1 MTQSERPSVP
11 APTGAM
17 SLPARP
23 ELEHLKNQAKRR
35 LDALRR
41 SDPKAKLSTAQFA
54 LARDYGFSSW
64 RKLKAHVDRLQDRID
79 DLLAA
84 VKAGDV
90 GRITSELSAEPALAN
105 AAVEN
110 RRLRVLP
117 TDTRAMRLLHVAV
130 GARQEPAIQTLLRL
144 GADPNLRN
152 ADGRMPMHDAFEL
165 GLWREPVSSW
175 FMEHGGRY
183 DAALAAGVGAIDPL
197 RGLLGGDSAL
207 ANDLTTNLVPL
218 AWAACGWQVEAAQLL
233 LDYGARYT
241 DPPARDH
248 VLWALA
254 ATESHAVL
262 RVLLD
267 HGLDP
272 NARYENGDT
281 LLHRVLRSKLTTS
294 GVEFAQA
301 LLEHG
306 FDANAVD
313 GKRLTPLAVAVAM
326 NGGDV
331 RGHADDALIGQ
342 KHFDELIDLLRQ
354 HTEDADSIIEASQ
367 SSSADDPASSASGF
381 GRLAMVAFPV
391 ADLVRSRAFYEGV
404 LGAEVLSSGDNA
416 IDLKLGDVRIRAYVQ
431 LGEYRRQHSGLGFL
445 VEDIDAKVETWRA
458 QGVAFN
464 GGLREEPWGGRVV
477 TIRDPDGN
485 LFDAVDASYGDRL
498 DVQAGPTQQTVDA
511 LEQALEAD
519 DADAMRGLLDRFPS
533 LIDHIGGQWTQPLLH
548 RAAYAGHAGVVDLL
562 LERGFDVNKRDKNDN
577 AYALHFAAE
586 QGLDIAKRLVE
597 AGGDIHGDGDE
608 HELGVLGWATCFGK
622 VNQELADYL
631 MERGAKPHLFSA
643 IAMGMADT
651 VRGMLKADPSLVSK
665 TMSKHEHHR
674 TALMHAAKCG
684 RPEMVALL
692 LEFGADASAVDG
704 AGQTA
709 MTFAADEEVIA
720 LLKNAGAELD
730 LLGALNSG
738 AFEVAERLLEDDP
751 GRLGPEGADS
761 KALHLAVAGDK
772 PEAVR
777 WLIGHGVDL
786 DARRELWGC
795 LHTALHV
802 SVEHNRPAIA
812 KLLLEAGADPSVQD
826 SVYDATALGWAE
838 HFRRDEFV
846 ELIKSYGGRPAV
858 AVSDELRERWRQ
870 ALSKDTTVARVVSL
884 IEEHPELMEVH
895 PWPGS
900 EMTALEAMAYRCVWH
915 RPAAHEIVKYLIA
928 HGARHRFQTAAR
940 AGVLERVEAMLA
952 DDPSL
957 LNQRDDKG
965 RTALYRAS
973 CVYGDF
979 PMGTRVATLLL
990 DEGAEVDLY
999 SACALGMVDR
1009 VEALIRADASVVK
1022 RVDPDG
1028 CTALHWS
1035 VRPRERWMES
1045 RGLPRDAY
1053 LRISRLLLEAGAAV
1067 DTPNRQEDGMQALHH
1082 VGEWAGDER
1091 QARLLIEHG
1100 ADINAAAE
1108 QNGWTPLDYAED
1120 RGRDGIAAV
1129 LRSLGGEVSGKR

>member
-1 MTQSERPSVP
+1 
-11 APTGAM
+11 M
-17 SLPARP
+17 SLPVRP
-23 ELEHLKNQAKRR
+23 ELSHLKNQAKRR
-35 LDALRR
+35 LEALRR
-41 SDPKAKLSTAQFA
+41 SDPKTKLSTAQFA

-64 RKLKAHVDRLQDRID
+64 RELKTHVDQLQQRID
-79 DLLAA
+79 GLLTA
-84 VKAGDV
+84 VKTGDTK
-90 GRITSELSAEPALAN
+90 RIQSELSVDPTLAN
-105 AAVEN
+105 AAVDN
-110 RRLRVLP
+110 RQLRVLP

-130 GARQEPAIQTLLRL
+130 GARQQPSIQTLLQL

-165 GLWREPVSSW
+165 GLWQEPVSRW

-183 DAALAAGVGAIDPL
+183 DTALAAAVGTLDPL
-197 RGLLGGDSAL
+197 RALLDQDSAS

-218 AWAACGWQVEAAQLL
+218 AWAACGWQAEAARLL
-233 LDYGARYT
+233 LDYGAQYT

-262 RVLLD
+262 RVLLE

-272 NARYENGDT
+272 NSRYDDGDT
-281 LLHRVLRSKLTTS
+281 LLHRALRSKLSTS

-301 LLEHG
+301 LLDHG
-306 FDANAVD
+306 FDANAAD
-313 GKRLTPLAVAVAM
+313 SKGLTPLALAVAM
-326 NGGDV
+326 DGGDV
-331 RGHADDALIGQ
+331 RAHADDVLIGTKQ
-342 KHFDELIDLLRQ
+342 FGDLIDLLRK
-354 HTEDADSIIEASQ
+354 HTDDAEVILESAPSP
-367 SSSADDPASSASGF
+367 SADDAASSASGF

-391 ADLVRSRAFYEGV
+391 ADLARSRAFYEGV
-404 LGAEVLSSGDNA
+404 LGAEVLSASDNA
-416 IDLKLGDVRIRAYVQ
+416 IDLKLGDVRIRAYVH
-431 LGEYRRQHSGLGFL
+431 LGEYQRQHSGLGFL
-445 VEDIDAKVETWRA
+445 VEDLDAKVQAWRA
-458 QGVAFN
+458 RGVAFN
-464 GGLREEPWGGRVV
+464 GDLREEPHGFRGI

-485 LFDAVDASYGDRL
+485 LFDAVDARRADRF
-498 DVQAGPTQQTVDA
+498 DEPPGPTQQTMDA
-511 LEQALEAD
+511 LEQAL
-519 DADAMRGLLDRFPS
+519 DAGDAGAMRGLLDRFPS

-548 RAAYAGHAGVVDLL
+548 RAAYAGHAAVVGLL
-562 LERGFDVNKRDKNDN
+562 LERGFEVNKRDKNDN

-586 QGLDIAKRLVE
+586 MGHLSVVQRLVE
-597 AGGDIHGDGDE
+597 AGGDVHGQGDE
-608 HELGVLGWATCFGK
+608 HELGVLGWATCFGQ
-622 VNQELADYL
+622 VRLEVAEYL
-631 MERGAKPHLFSA
+631 MERGAEPHLFSA
-643 IAMGMADT
+643 IALGMVDR
-651 VRGMLKADPSLVSK
+651 VRGMLEADSSLAGK
-665 TMSKHEHHR
+665 IMSKHEHHR
-674 TALMHAAKCG
+674 TVLMHAAKCG
-684 RPEMVALL
+684 RPEMVEML
-692 LEFGADASAVDG
+692 LEFGANPLAVDG

-709 MTFAADEEVIA
+709 MTFATDKAVIA
-720 LLKNAGAELD
+720 QLTEAGAELD

-738 AFEVAERLLEDDP
+738 AFDVAERLLEQDP

-772 PEAVR
+772 PDAVR
-777 WLIGHGVDL
+777 WLIEHGVDI

-802 SVEHNRPAIA
+802 SVEHNRPEILRM
-812 KLLLEAGADPSVQD
+812 LLDAGADPSIKD
-826 SVYDATALGWAE
+826 SVYDATALNWAE
-838 HFRRDEFV
+838 HFKRAELA
-846 ELIKSYGGRPAV
+846 ELIKSYGGKPAV
-858 AVSDELRERWRQ
+858 TVSDELRERWRQ
-870 ALSKDTTVARVVSL
+870 ALSMDTTVARVVSL
-884 IEEHPELMEVH
+884 LDEHPELLEVH

-928 HGARHRFQTAAR
+928 LGARHRFQTAAR
-940 AGVLERVEAMLA
+940 AGVLERVEAMLG

-957 LNQRDDKG
+957 LNQRDDRG

-979 PMGTRVATLLL
+979 PMGTRVAALLL
-990 DEGAEVDLY
+990 DQGAEVDLY

-1009 VEALIRADASVVK
+1009 VETLIGEDPSAVN

-1028 CTALHWS
+1028 CTALQWS

-1067 DTPNRQEDGMQALHH
+1067 ETPNRQEDGMQALHH

-1091 QARLLIEHG
+1091 QARLLIDHG

-1120 RGRDGIAAV
+1120 RGRDGIAAL
-1129 LRSLGGEVSGKR
+1129 LRSLGGEVSGRR

>member
-11 APTGAM
+11 AHGGAM
-17 SLPARP
+17 SLPPRP
-23 ELEHLKNQAKRR
+23 ELSHLKNQAKRR
-35 LDALRR
+35 LEALRR

-64 RKLKAHVDRLQDRID
+64 RELKAHIDQLQHRID

-90 GRITSELSAEPALAN
+90 DRIRAELSADPTLVN

-110 RRLRVLP
+110 RQLRVLP

-130 GARQEPAIQTLLRL
+130 GARQEPSIEALLRL
-144 GADPNLRN
+144 GADANLRN
-152 ADGRMPMHDAFEL
+152 ADGRTPMHDAFEL
-165 GLWREPVSSW
+165 GLWQEQISGW
-175 FMEHGGRY
+175 FMEHGGQH
-183 DAALAAGVGAIDPL
+183 DAALAAAVGALDPL
-197 RGLLGGDSAL
+197 RALLERDSAL

-218 AWAACGWQVEAAQLL
+218 AWAACGRQAEAAELL
-233 LDYGARYT
+233 LSHGAQYT

-262 RVLLD
+262 RVLLE
-267 HGLDP
+267 HGLDA
-272 NARYENGDT
+272 NVRYDNGDT
-281 LLHRVLRSKLTTS
+281 LLHRVMRSKLSSS
-294 GVEFAQA
+294 GVEFARA
-301 LLEHG
+301 LLDHG
-306 FDANAVD
+306 FDANVTD
-313 GKRLTPLAVAVAM
+313 GKRLTPLAVALAM

-342 KHFDELIDLLRQ
+342 KQFDDLIALLCK
-354 HTEDADSIIEASQ
+354 HTDDADAVMN
-367 SSSADDPASSASGF
+367 SAKRGSARATAGF

-391 ADLVRSRAFYEGV
+391 ADLARSRGFYEGV
-404 LGAEVLSSGDNA
+404 LGAEVLSSSDNA
-416 IDLKLGDVRIRAYVQ
+416 IDIRLGDVRIRAYVH

-445 VEDIDAKVETWRA
+445 VEDIDAKVQAWREK
-458 QGVAFN
+458 GVAFN
-464 GGLREEPWGGRVV
+464 GGLREEPHGFRGI

-485 LFDAVDASYGDRL
+485 LFDAVDARRAHRL
-498 DVQAGPTQQTVDA
+498 DEPPGPTQQTIDA
-511 LEQALEAD
+511 LERALDTD
-519 DADAMRGLLDRFPS
+519 DADAMRVLLDRFPS
-533 LIDHIGGQWTQPLLH
+533 LIDHIGGQWSQPLLH
-548 RAAYAGHAGVVDLL
+548 RAAYAGHAAVVDLL

-597 AGGDIHGDGDE
+597 AGGDVHGEGDA
-608 HELGVLGWATCFGK
+608 HELGVLGWATCFGE
-622 VNQELADYL
+622 VNQELAEYL
-631 MERGAKPHLFSA
+631 MEKGAKPHLFSA
-643 IAMGMADT
+643 IAMGLTDA
-651 VRGMLKADPSLVSK
+651 VRDMLANDSALVKK

-684 RPEMVALL
+684 RPEMVELL
-692 LEFGADASAVDG
+692 LEHGADPRAVDD

-709 MTFAADEEVIA
+709 MTFATDEAVIV
-720 LLKNAGAELD
+720 LLGDAGAELD

-738 AFEVAERLLEDDP
+738 AFDVAEKLLREDP

-777 WLIGHGVDL
+777 WLIEHGVDL
-786 DARRELWGC
+786 NARRELWEC

-812 KLLLEAGADPSVQD
+812 KLLLEAGADPGVKD
-826 SVYDATALGWAE
+826 SVYDANALGWAE
-838 HFRRDEFV
+838 HFKRDELI
-846 ELIKSYGGRPAV
+846 ELIKSHSNASPA

-870 ALSKDTTVARVVSL
+870 AFSPEESMAKVVPL
-884 IEEHPELMEVH
+884 LEEHPELMEVR
-895 PWPGS
+895 PWKDS
-900 EMTALEAMAYRCVWH
+900 ASTALEAMAWRSVWH
-915 RPAAHEIVKYLIA
+915 RPEASKIVAYLISL
-928 HGARHRFQTAAR
+928 GARHTFQAAAR
-940 AGVLERVEAMLA
+940 AGVLERVEAMLRE
-952 DDPSL
+952 DPSL
-957 LNQRDDKG
+957 LNQKDEGG
-965 RTALYRAS
+965 RSALYRSA
-973 CVYGDF
+973 CVYGAF
-979 PMGTRVATLLL
+979 PRGERVAKLLL
-990 DEGAEVDLY
+990 DHGAEVDLY
-999 SACALGMVDR
+999 SACALGLVDR
-1009 VEALIRADASVVK
+1009 VEALIREDASGVN
-1022 RVDPDG
+1022 RYDSDG

-1035 VRPRERWMES
+1035 VRPRKRWLES
-1045 RGLPRDAY
+1045 RGLSSDAY
-1053 LRISRLLLEAGAAV
+1053 VRITRLLLEAGATV

-1082 VGEWAGDER
+1082 IGEWGGSDE

-1108 QNGWTPLDYAED
+1108 QTGWTPLDYAED
-1120 RGRDGIAAV
+1120 RGRDGIAEV